1 VRASAASAR
10 AASGGGGGKA
20 ELARLPRAH
29 TRFHAPPLAAAGYL
43 FGPLKG
49 TAIVSASSTLAAAL
63 AFLLARSS
71 LRPAVES
78 ALRGKWKG
86 AAGLDAALGK
96 DGGRV
101 VFLLRLSPLFP
112 FSLSNYALGLT
123 SVGFVPFVAATWA
136 GALPGTFAY
145 VYLGEAGRATAEAAA
160 GGMPPIKLALYG
172 ASRAPWPTR

>member
-1 VRASAASAR
+1 M
-10 AASGGGGGKA
+10 
-20 ELARLPRAH
+20 
-29 TRFHAPPLAAAGYL
+29 
-43 FGPLKG
+43 
-49 TAIVSASSTLAAAL
+49 SASSTLAAAL

-172 ASRAPWPTR
+172 VSRAPWPTR